1 MKHYPPLGGIE
12 YGHHVLDFNYYYQHE
27 QSFRETMQKR
37 KLLFKRGKYAE
48 LSNYFTSF
56 NWEKNLMDLDAKQA
70 YKKWLDIYHVGCG
83 KFIPMGSWMTKE
95 LRELIGLKKC
105 LWYK

>member
-1 MKHYPPLGGIE
+1 LKHYPPLGGIE

-70 YKKWLDIYHVGCG
+70 YKKLLVSI
-83 KFIPMGSWMTKE
+83 I
-95 LRELIGLKKC
+95 
-105 LWYK
+105 